1 MIDRRFISTSFV
13 VNGTVDSFPENPTAN
28 VQYLVQGASS
38 DELSDYENYII
49 RYNGT
54 AWEYIP
60 PRSDMLE
67 IINSQTGEILH
78 YDGTN
83 WIVAANT
90 SFITVDDI
98 VDFDYAGSDDDSKIN
113 GIVGATFI
121 SSKSAGD
128 YIGDIIYAST
138 GKDTRVIAKDASEG
152 YRVAVSSDRKI
163 FTADSS
169 GSFTDSVTA
178 NEKDVILLKVTG
190 ALYRHDG
197 TKYVPI
203 GSEGVVFV
211 DNVVNL
217 DYRDNSQDALVAVKG
232 TKFISIN
239 GAGPYSNYIYYTAN
253 GTDSPDTAEIAENST
268 VTVAVLKDGV
278 IYSHDNDGYW
288 RPYLVPSTGCI
299 IISKADSSMYIKDGM
314 TKKFISVGG
323 SGGSGLKNEAF
334 TLTSS
339 NIDNKSITVVGNI
352 ASGSESSVL
361 CFVGGTVHFAGTDF
375 TASGD
380 SISWDGK
387 TLDTVGLKEGDT
399 FVVQYM
405 KA

>member
-38 DELSDYENYII
+38 GELSDYENYII

-98 VDFDYAGSDDDSKIN
+98 VDFDYAGSNDDPKIN

-121 SSKSAGD
+121 SSKEAGNYD
-128 YIGDIIYAST
+128 NYHIYVST
-138 GKDTRVIAKDASEG
+138 GKDTNAICKNVSEG
-152 YRVAVSSDRKI
+152 YRVAVSSNRKI
-163 FTADSS
+163 FTADS
-169 GSFTDSVTA
+169 GECFTDSVTA

-253 GTDSPDTAEIAENST
+253 GTDSPDTAEITANST

-278 IYSHDNDGYW
+278 IHSYNNGYW
-288 RPYLVPSTGCI
+288 EPYLVPSTGCI
-299 IISKADSSMYIKDGM
+299 IISKADSSMYIKDGT
-314 TKKFISVGG
+314 TKKFIAVGG
-323 SGGSGLKNEAF
+323 SGGSGLKNESF

-339 NIDNKSITVVGNI
+339 NINNKSITIVGNI

-380 SISWDGK
+380 SISWNGK
-387 TLDTVGLKEGDT
+387 NLDTVGLKEGDT